1 MYGGFFFSI
10 HMMMSA
16 HKNSSLKWRNPR
28 QTKKPNTIC
37 NSWLCWVP
45 RLKQLPHSPIRQSHP
60 FSEGSRKNLIELKYL
75 FFNLMTLVALID
87 ITKLYFNFCRP
98 LFSVQNLLSIT
109 THTHTTLLA
118 HTRIVWNSFSPDLF
132 TRYIK
137 KKFLPIS
144 DFMNESKR
152 YLF

>member
-1 MYGGFFFSI
+1 MTQPQTN
-10 HMMMSA
+10 
-16 HKNSSLKWRNPR
+16 KN
-28 QTKKPNTIC
+28 TTTNTIC
-37 NSWLCWVP
+37 NSWLCCVP
-45 RLKQLPHSPIRQSHP
+45 RLKQLPHSPIRQTHP

-98 LFSVQNLLSIT
+98 LFSVRNLLSIT
-109 THTHTTLLA
+109 THTRLYLLIRA
-118 HTRIVWNSFSPDLF
+118 QFEIRFPPICLHVTF
-132 TRYIK
+132 K